1 MKKFLS
7 ALLFFGF
14 FSFSGGAAAESVF
27 MSGFE
32 DLPLMDGL
40 KQSEDA
46 ALSFDSPGGRIVEA
60 YAQSEKIEKQKVMEF
75 YDKTL
80 PQLGWSRLKKKTPA
94 SSFSY
99 VREGEELTISV
110 DDGTP
115 ATVRFELM
123 TMEKE

>member
-1 MKKFLS
+1 MKKILS

-14 FSFSGGAAAESVF
+14 FSFSGVAAAESVF
-27 MSGFE
+27 MTGFE

-46 ALSFDSPGGRIVEA
+46 AVAFDSPGGRIVEA
-60 YAQSEKIEKQKVMEF
+60 YAQSERIEKQQVMEF

-80 PQLGWSRLKKKTPA
+80 PQLGWTRLKKKTGT

-99 VREGEELTISV
+99 AREGEELTISV
-110 DDGTP
+110 DDGAP

>member
-1 MKKFLS
+1 MP
-7 ALLFFGF
+7 
-14 FSFSGGAAAESVF
+14 
-27 MSGFE
+27 GFE

-40 KQSEDA
+40 KQSEEA
-46 ALSFDSPGGRIVEA
+46 PVSFDSPGGRIIEA
-60 YAQSEKIEKQKVMEF
+60 YAQSDRIEKQEVMDF

-80 PQLGWSRLKKKTPA
+80 PQLGWSRLKKETKQ

-99 VREGEELTISV
+99 MREGEKLTISV
-110 DDGTP
+110 DDGVS

>member
-1 MKKFLS
+1 MKKFLF
-7 ALLFFGF
+7 ALLFFG

-27 MSGFE
+27 MSGLKP
-32 DLPLMDGL
+32 LPLMDGL

-99 VREGEELTISV
+99 AREGEELTISV